1 MSSAWGSSRTW
12 CIGHVARMVNVR
24 NFCEIWV
31 EKPGGKKP
39 LGRPRLWWSI
49 IATLILGKLYYRV
62 WIGLIWLR
70 IRTGRNSYKNQRHY
84 QLINK
89 FVLRF
94 FFFFFFACLSLRC
107 HLFRAA
113 LNFKCVRNC
122 FLLFLCYCSLPS
134 TVQEP
139 TWAPL
144 DTMSAGPLVT
154 SGIQFFTAT
163 ETRLHNRSIFVTV
176 KCCVFFAVR
185 TEFLNII

>member
-1 MSSAWGSSRTW
+1 MSAVHNCLFSIFTATLHVWKPVLHRLSLCCETVCMSSAWGSSRTW

-94 FFFFFFACLSLRC
+94 FFFFFCL
-107 HLFRAA
+107 
-113 LNFKCVRNC
+113 
-122 FLLFLCYCSLPS
+122 
-134 TVQEP
+134 
-139 TWAPL
+139 
-144 DTMSAGPLVT
+144 LV
-154 SGIQFFTAT
+154 A
-163 ETRLHNRSIFVTV
+163 
-176 KCCVFFAVR
+176 
-185 TEFLNII
+185 